1 MSNDLLERRD
11 VRTTGGFRL
20 NLPAML
26 VSIAI
31 SRSAVRRVVTF
42 RDSDAESS
50 FLVALTEIVANAI
63 DEHVRIGHGRPIV
76 LDVRFG
82 DHDSVRVVDSGD
94 GYAGRATDP
103 IDDPA
108 GGGVPSARGRGVI
121 LARALVPELTFD
133 ASDSG
138 TVVTL
143 PLAGFGIVR

>member
-1 MSNDLLERRD
+1 MSNDLDETRD
-11 VRTTGGFRL
+11 VRTGGGFRL
-20 NLPAML
+20 NMPAAL

-50 FLVALTEIVANAI
+50 FLVALTEIVSNAI
-63 DEHVRIGHGRPIV
+63 DEHVRLGHGRPIV

-82 DHDSVRVVDSGD
+82 DHDTVRVVDAGD
-94 GYAGRATDP
+94 GYAGRMTDP
-103 IDDPA
+103 IDDLA
-108 GGGVPSARGRGVI
+108 DDSAPSVRGRGVI

-133 ASDSG
+133 ASESG
-138 TVVTL
+138 TVVSL